1 MCEFSLKT
9 LSLLFEFMNKKSF
22 ILFFFLFFALC
33 SFSQNTETVPEAT
46 RPLTKW
52 EKMFP
57 QVRYD
62 KKIYKTGSN
71 WFTAAYGLGYHINSK
86 QYNQQN
92 LSLAY
97 HHRFRAM
104 YFNAG
109 FHYSSPE
116 FFMKRPL
123 EKISDIHIGAGLR
136 FEKRFFNFSFF
147 IGPSLAS
154 SLVPKSD
161 LVSVKH
167 HQLGAHTELQFT
179 FKYFYD
185 MGIGTSIY
193 GSFNKRYQVI
203 GLQLHFY
210 FSNAYVGRY

>member
-1 MCEFSLKT
+1 MI
-9 LSLLFEFMNKKSF
+9 KKILTILSF
-22 ILFFFLFFALC
+22 ISFSVAI
-33 SFSQNTETVPEAT
+33 FSQNSGNMPEST

-71 WFTAAYGLGYHINSK
+71 WFTVAYGLGYHINSK
-86 QYNQQN
+86 SYNQQN
-92 LSLAY
+92 LSLSY
-97 HHRFRAM
+97 HHRYHAM

-109 FHYSSPE
+109 YHYSSPY

-123 EKISDIHIGAGLR
+123 EKLSDFHIGAGLR
-136 FEKRFFNFSFF
+136 FEKRWYNFGFF

-154 SLVPKSD
+154 TLVPVNPS
-161 LVSVKH
+161 LATLN
-167 HQLGAHTELQFT
+167 HQLGAHTEIQLT

-185 MGIGTSIY
+185 LGIGTSLY
-193 GSFNKRYQVI
+193 GSFNKRYQVV

-210 FSNAYVGRY
+210 FSNAFVQHY